1 MRRLKRNQ
9 RTIEYYA
16 VSSLDKQTDSQGY
29 LTGRVPVS
37 YATAVSVDA
46 CVVFRGTSSY
56 KPYGI
61 EEQWSVQIIP
71 DNPIDG
77 IEVGAKFVIDGKNY
91 FVLSHPT
98 TMNEQ
103 RIFCK

>member
-9 RTIEYYA
+9 REFTY
-16 VSSLDKQTDSQGY
+16 SLIKELDEQKDGQGY
-29 LTGRVPVS
+29 LTGRSAVVYEEPV
-37 YATAVSVDA
+37 ATKG
-46 CVVFRGTSSY
+46 CIVFKGTSSY

-61 EEQWSVQIIP
+61 QEEWSVQIIP
-71 DNPIDG
+71 DNPIPVT
-77 IEVGAKFVIDGKNY
+77 VGTKITIDSKDY
-91 FVLSHPT
+91 YVLSHPR

>member
-9 RTIEYYA
+9 RDFTY
-16 VSSLDKQTDSQGY
+16 SLIRTLDEQKDTQGY
-29 LTGRVPVS
+29 LTGRSEVVYDTPVS
-37 YATAVSVDA
+37 TKG
-46 CVVFRGTSSY
+46 CIVFRGTSSY

-61 EEQWSVQIIP
+61 DEEWSVQIIP
-71 DNPIDG
+71 DNPIPVT
-77 IEVGAKFVIDGKNY
+77 VGTKITIDSKDY
-91 FVLSHPT
+91 YVLSHPR

>member
-9 RTIEYYA
+9 REFTYATIKETVEKKDA
-16 VSSLDKQTDSQGY
+16 QNFR
-29 LTGRVPVS
+29 TGHRDVVYNDPVS
-37 YATAVSVDA
+37 AKG
-46 CVVFRGTSSY
+46 CVVFKGSSDY

-61 EEQWSVQIIP
+61 DENWSVQIIP
-71 DNPIDG
+71 DNPLSIT
-77 IEVGAKFVIDGKNY
+77 VGTKITIDGKDY
-91 FVLSHPT
+91 YVLSHPT